1 MLHDSSR
8 WPDHAQVKQYR
19 FLCVGI
25 FLARKGDAKELTDVA
40 FGVKPMPP
48 IAVQMSGI
56 RPKRPHVV

>member
-1 MLHDSSR
+1 MAGPRSSETI
-8 WPDHAQVKQYR
+8 P
-19 FLCVGI
+19 FFCVGI
-25 FLARKGDAKELTDVA
+25 FLARKGDAQELTDVA

>member
-1 MLHDSSR
+1 LR
-8 WPDHAQVKQYR
+8 WHFSCAQ
-19 FLCVGI
+19 
-25 FLARKGDAKELTDVA
+25 GDAKELTDVA